1 MISAR
6 QCKAARDLL
15 DWKQSDLAK
24 KSKMAVS
31 TIAHFER
38 GSTEPS
44 ERTLADLHR
53 AFEDAGIKFIDEEK
67 IEGLTVLKK
76 NQKNKK

>member
-1 MISAR
+1 MITAR
-6 QCKAARDLL
+6 QSKAARDLL

-38 GSTEPS
+38 GSTQPS
-44 ERTLADLHR
+44 ARTLSDLKR
-53 AFEDAGIKFIDEEK
+53 AFEDAGIKFINDG
-67 IEGLTVLKK
+67 EGLGVKLL
-76 NQKNKK
+76 QK

>member
-1 MISAR
+1 MISSK

-15 DWKQSDLAK
+15 DWKQSDLAVK
-24 KSKMAVS
+24 ANMATS

-44 ERTLADLHR
+44 IRTLADLKR
-53 AFEDAGIKFIDEEK
+53 AFEDAGIEFIDDE
-67 IEGLTVLKK
+67 IRVGAALLKK
-76 NQKNKK
+76 RKKK

>member
-15 DWKQSDLAK
+15 DWKQSDLAE

-38 GSTEPS
+38 GSTQPS
-44 ERTLADLHR
+44 TRTLADLHR
-53 AFEDAGIKFIDEEK
+53 AFEDAGIKFIDGNNEEGVK
-67 IEGLTVLKK
+67 LVK
-76 NQKNKK
+76 

>member
-1 MISAR
+1 MISAK

-15 DWKQSDLAK
+15 EWKQSDLAE

-44 ERTLADLHR
+44 DRTLGDLKR
-53 AFEDAGIKFIDEEK
+53 AFEDAGIEFIDDA
-67 IEGLTVLKK
+67 IRVGATLLKK
-76 NQKNKK
+76 KKKK